1 MYVTCVD
8 AHEGKRTL
16 DPQEQGLQKV
26 MSHPTWVLGSEPE
39 SSGRAASS
47 PSSPALALSSPP
59 SLFSGMLGLQAQTTI
74 PGLNDSFLLL

>member
-26 MSHPTWVLGSEPE
+26 MSHPTWVLGSELDPLE
-39 SSGRAASS
+39 EQQAV
-47 PSSPALALSSPP
+47 PP
-59 SLFSGMLGLQAQTTI
+59 HLR
-74 PGLNDSFLLL
+74 